1 MTRCREGDRTAV
13 PIQEVRMSC
22 LSKTDRREFLKS
34 VGLAGLSSALLAPA
48 LSGAQVPAPVSPPVP
63 AMTPAP
69 ADTAKAAAPPEVGE
83 DARAL
88 AGIIERRY
96 GAQLSKAQ
104 LESIARDFDGDLK
117 ALKRMREVKLGKGDE
132 PDFTF
137 RA

>member
-1 MTRCREGDRTAV
+1 
-13 PIQEVRMSC
+13 MSA
-22 LSKTDRREFLKS
+22 SSRSDRRRFLKT
-34 VGLAGLSSALLAPA
+34 VGLAGTSVLAVPALTGGRTATAQAPPAAPAAPA
-48 LSGAQVPAPVSPPVP
+48 L
-63 AMTPAP
+63 
-69 ADTAKAAAPPEVGE
+69 ADSAKAAPPPVGE

-96 GAQLSKAQ
+96 GSHLTKSQ

-117 ALKRMREVKLGKGDE
+117 ATKRLREVKLGNSVE